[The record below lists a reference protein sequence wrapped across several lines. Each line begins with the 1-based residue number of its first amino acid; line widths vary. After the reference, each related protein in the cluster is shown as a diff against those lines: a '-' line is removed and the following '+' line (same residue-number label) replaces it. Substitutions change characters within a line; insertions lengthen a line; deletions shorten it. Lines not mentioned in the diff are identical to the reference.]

1 MGASALAPCHL
12 AKQNDPAI
20 HYSLCQQEANYASIL
35 PQSAPRHDAERQN
48 RIRTNIRTLC
58 SSAPCGSVAK
68 TAAKMSKKCDQGDA
82 GVLRAGFSLILGLV
96 VAAESVPTLT
106 IQSTPSPDLF

>member
-12 AKQNDPAI
+12 EKQNDPAI

-35 PQSAPRHDAERQN
+35 PQSAPGHDAERQN
-48 RIRTNIRTLC
+48 SHSNQQSNPLFISTVRF
-58 SSAPCGSVAK
+58 GSK

-82 GVLRAGFSLILGLV
+82 GALRAGFSLILGLV
-96 VAAESVPTLT
+96 LCN
-106 IQSTPSPDLF
+106 